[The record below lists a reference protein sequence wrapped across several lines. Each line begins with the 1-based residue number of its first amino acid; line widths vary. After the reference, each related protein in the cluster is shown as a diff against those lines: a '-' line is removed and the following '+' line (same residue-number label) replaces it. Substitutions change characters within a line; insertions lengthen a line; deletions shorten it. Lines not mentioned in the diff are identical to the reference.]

1 MKSSRLGIVLILG
14 LGLLAVL
21 LAFFGPSLFDHNG
34 RTELAE
40 EQKAAS
46 PVQAGFSAK
55 GMIEST
61 HEVEISSQIQGVI
74 DKVLVAEGDT
84 VTTNQPL
91 IRLAAEKIQ
100 ARVQLAEAAQSE
112 ARAALAEQERG
123 FRREDIAGAKSA
135 LARATAIAEQAA
147 REAERQQR
155 LLEKGAT
162 TRVDWERAEEQR
174 QIAQAQRS
182 ELAAALEKVE
192 TGMRQESIEQA
203 RANLEKASA
212 DLAYHRT
219 LLADYV
225 ITSPMEG
232 LIISRDRDE
241 QEFVDIG
248 SPLLTLIDPSRLRV
262 HAEVEETDF
271 DRVSHGQSVEVTA
284 DPFPGK
290 IFAGQ
295 VTQVFPTVN
304 KKAQRTFDPMA
315 SFDINTQKIYIE
327 LQDYTG
333 LVHGMTLTVRFVQ

>member
-1 MKSSRLGIVLILG
+1 MKSGRLGIVLILG

-21 LAFFGPSLFDHNG
+21 LAFFGPSLFD
-34 RTELAE
+34 
-40 EQKAAS
+40 QKAKTAPPEEPKTAS
-46 PVQAGFSAK
+46 AAQAGFSAK

-61 HEVEISSQIQGVI
+61 REVEISSQIQGVV
-74 DKVLVAEGDT
+74 DKVLVAEGEM
-84 VTTNQPL
+84 VATNQPL
-91 IRLAAEKIQ
+91 LRMAAQKIQ

-135 LARATAIAEQAA
+135 VARATAIAEQAA

-174 QIAQAQRS
+174 KIAQAQRS

-192 TGMRQESIEQA
+192 TGMRKETIQQA
-203 RANLEKASA
+203 RANLEKATA
-212 DLAYHRT
+212 DLAYQRS

-248 SPLLTLIDPSRLRV
+248 TPLLTIIDPTRLRV

-271 DRVSHGQSVEVTA
+271 GRVSLGQAVEVTA

-290 IFAGQ
+290 IFRGQ
-295 VTQVFPTVN
+295 VTRVFPTVN
-304 KKAQRTFDPMA
+304 KKSQRTFDPMA

-327 LQDYTG
+327 LEDYAG
-333 LVHGMTLTVRFVQ
+333 LVHGMTLTVRFLR

>member
-1 MKSSRLGIVLILG
+1 MKSGRLGIVLILC

-21 LAFFGPSLFDHNG
+21 LAFFGPALF
-34 RTELAE
+34 
-40 EQKAAS
+40 EQKAKTEPAEES
-46 PVQAGFSAK
+46 KTAPAAPSAFSAK

-61 HEVEISSQIQGVI
+61 QEVEISSQIQGVV
-74 DKVLVAEGDT
+74 DQMMVVEGDT
-84 VTTNQPL
+84 VTINQPL
-91 IRLAAEKIQ
+91 IRLAAEKIR

-135 LARATAIAEQAA
+135 LARATVIAEQAA

-162 TRVDWERAEEQR
+162 ARVDWERAEEQR
-174 QIAQAQRS
+174 KIALAQRS

-192 TGMRQESIEQA
+192 TGMRQETIEQA
-203 RANLEKASA
+203 RANLEKATA
-212 DLAYHRT
+212 DLAYQRS
-219 LLADYV
+219 LLADYI

-232 LIISRDRDE
+232 LVISRERDE

-248 SPLLTLIDPSRLRV
+248 TPLLTLIDPTRLRV

-271 DRVSHGQSVEVTA
+271 GRVSLGQAVEVTA

-290 IFAGQ
+290 IFRGQ
-295 VTQVFPTVN
+295 VTRVFPTVN
-304 KKAQRTFDPMA
+304 KKSQRTFDPMA
-315 SFDINTQKIYIE
+315 SFDINSQKIYIE
-327 LQDYTG
+327 LEDYAG
-333 LVHGMTLTVRFVQ
+333 LVHGMTLTVRFLR